1 MRPADPHEAPVQN
14 VPSRE
19 KTMTHETIAPLEG
32 VRVLELGNYIAA
44 PTAGRLLADFGAEVI
59 KVERPGTGDE
69 LRNWRLHKGNTSM
82 LYRTLNRNK
91 KSVVLDLRTQAGR
104 QAVLALVAKCDI
116 LLENFRPGTLE
127 KWGLGPEVLNQAN
140 PDLIV
145 TRISAFGQT
154 GPLSERPG
162 FAAVAEAYSGFRN
175 LVGDP
180 DRAPVRVGVSIGDSI
195 AGLYA
200 AFGSMM
206 SLYQREARR
215 RDSAGAVPLTE
226 RIIDVALN
234 EAMFS
239 MMESLIPDYQ
249 AYGVDRQRVGG
260 RMEGIAPS
268 NAYVCKDGAS
278 IVVAGN
284 GDSIYQRYMETIGR
298 ADLAEDPELQSN
310 AGRWARREELD
321 QAIGEWSAQLT
332 APEALAALDAAGVP
346 AGPIYTAADI
356 STDSQY
362 AARNMIQKFDVST
375 GEEILPGVGFPGIVP
390 VIGDQSLPIRNLGPD
405 LGENTEEILGGLLHL
420 DAAQI
425 DAASG
430 REEAVRP

>member
-1 MRPADPHEAPVQN
+1 MPTK
-14 VPSRE
+14 E
-19 KTMTHETIAPLEG
+19 KETMTQQRIAPLDG
-32 VRVLELGNYIAA
+32 IRVLELGNYIAA

-69 LRNWRLHKGNTSM
+69 LRNWRLHKGDTSM
-82 LYRTLNRNK
+82 LYRTINRNK
-91 KSVVLDLRTQAGR
+91 KSVVLDLRTEAGR
-104 QAVLALVAKCDI
+104 QAVLGLAAKSDI

-127 KWGLGPEVLNQAN
+127 KWGLGPEVLNEAN
-140 PDLIV
+140 PELII
-145 TRISAFGQT
+145 TRVSAFGQT

-162 FAAVAEAYSGFRN
+162 FAAVAEAYGGFRN

-215 RDSAGAVPLTE
+215 RDAAGAVPLTE
-226 RIIDVALN
+226 RVIDVALH

-268 NAYVCKDGAS
+268 NAYLCRDGAS

-284 GDSIYQRYMETIGR
+284 GDSIYQRYMQTIGR
-298 ADLAEDPELQSN
+298 PDLAADPSLQSN
-310 AGRWARREELD
+310 AGRWERREELD
-321 QAIGEWSAQLT
+321 QAIGAWAQGLD
-332 APEALAALDAAGVP
+332 AADALEALDAAGVP

-356 STDSQY
+356 SSDSQY

-375 GEEILPGVGFPGIVP
+375 GDEILPGVGFPGIVP

-405 LGENTEEILGGLLHL
+405 LGENTAEILTGLL
-420 DAAQI
+420 DMDPAEI
-425 DAASG
+425 SAASG
-430 REEAVRP
+430 REEALQA

>member
-1 MRPADPHEAPVQN
+1 
-14 VPSRE
+14 
-19 KTMTHETIAPLEG
+19 MTQTPIAPLEG

-59 KVERPGTGDE
+59 KVERPVTGDE
-69 LRNWRLHKGNTSM
+69 LRNWRLHKGDTSM
-82 LYRTLNRNK
+82 LYRTINRNK
-91 KSVVLDLRTQAGR
+91 KSVVLDLRTEAGK
-104 QAVLALVAKCDI
+104 QAVLALAAKSDI

-127 KWGLGPEVLNQAN
+127 RWGLGPEVLSEAN
-140 PDLIV
+140 PDLII

-226 RIIDVALN
+226 RIIDVALH

-298 ADLAEDPELQSN
+298 PDLAADPGLQTN

-321 QAIGEWSAQLT
+321 EAIGTWTGELDA
-332 APEALAALDAAGVP
+332 ADALAALDAAGVP

-390 VIGDQSLPIRNLGPD
+390 VIGEQSLPIRNLGPD
-405 LGENTEEILGGLLHL
+405 LGQNTEEILSGLLNM
-420 DAAQI
+420 DPGAI
-425 DAASG
+425 NAASG
-430 REEAVRP
+430 REEALQP

>member
-1 MRPADPHEAPVQN
+1 
-14 VPSRE
+14 
-19 KTMTHETIAPLEG
+19 MTPPRIAPLEG
-32 VRVLELGNYIAA
+32 IRVLELGNYIAA

-69 LRNWRLHKGNTSM
+69 LRNWRLHKGDTSM
-82 LYRTLNRNK
+82 LYRTINRNK
-91 KSVVLDLRTQAGR
+91 KSVVLDLRTEAGK
-104 QAVLALVAKCDI
+104 QAVLQLAAKSDI

-127 KWGLGPEVLNQAN
+127 KWGLGPEVLNEAN
-140 PDLIV
+140 PELII

-162 FAAVAEAYSGFRN
+162 FAAVAEAYGGFRN

-180 DRAPVRVGVSIGDSI
+180 DRPPVRVGVSIGDSI

-206 SLYQREARR
+206 SLYQRESRR
-215 RDSAGAVPLTE
+215 GNAGSGSAGNPVPLTE
-226 RIIDVALN
+226 RVIDVALH

-260 RMEGIAPS
+260 RREGIAPS
-268 NAYVCKDGAS
+268 NAYICRDGAS

-284 GDSIYQRYMETIGR
+284 GDSIYQRYMQTIGR
-298 ADLAEDPELQSN
+298 PDLAEDPALQSN
-310 AGRWARREELD
+310 AGRWDRREELD
-321 QAIGEWSAQLT
+321 QAIGAWT
-332 APEALAALDAAGVP
+332 AELDAADALAALDAAGVP

-362 AARNMIQKFDVST
+362 AARNMVQKFDVST

-390 VIGDQSLPIRNLGPD
+390 VIGGESLPIRNLGPD
-405 LGENTEEILGGLLHL
+405 LGENTAEILSGLLGM
-420 DAAQI
+420 DPAEI
-425 DAASG
+425 NAASG
-430 REEAVRP
+430 REEALRA

>member
-1 MRPADPHEAPVQN
+1 
-14 VPSRE
+14 
-19 KTMTHETIAPLEG
+19 MTQTPIAPLDG

-69 LRNWRLHKGNTSM
+69 LRNWRLHKGDTSM
-82 LYRTLNRNK
+82 LYRTINRNK
-91 KSVVLDLRTQAGR
+91 KSVVLDLRTDAGR
-104 QAVLALVAKCDI
+104 KAVLELAAKSDI

-127 KWGLGPEVLNQAN
+127 KWGLGPEVLNEAN
-140 PDLIV
+140 PELII
-145 TRISAFGQT
+145 TRVSAFGQT

-206 SLYQREARR
+206 GLFQREARR
-215 RDSAGAVPLTE
+215 RSSGSAVALPE

-239 MMESLIPDYQ
+239 MMESLVPDYE
-249 AYGVDRQRVGG
+249 AYGVRRERTGG

-268 NAYVCKDGAS
+268 NAYVCADGAS

-284 GDSIYQRYMETIGR
+284 GDGIFLRYMETIGR
-298 ADLAEDPELQSN
+298 PDLGSDPGLQSN
-310 AGRWARREELD
+310 ALRWARREELD
-321 QAIGEWSAQLT
+321 AAIGEWAATLP
-332 APEALAALDAAGVP
+332 AADALAALDAAGVP

-356 STDSQY
+356 VADDQY

-375 GEEILPGVGFPGIVP
+375 GEEVLSDIGFPGIVP
-390 VIGDQSLPIRNLGPD
+390 VIGGQSLPIRNLGPD
-405 LGENTEEILGGLLHL
+405 LGENTDEVLGGLLGM
-420 DAAQI
+420 DTEQI
-425 DAASG
+425 NAASS
-430 REEAVRP
+430 REEAVQA

>member
-1 MRPADPHEAPVQN
+1 
-14 VPSRE
+14 
-19 KTMTHETIAPLEG
+19 MTHPAIAPLDG

-91 KSVVLDLRTQAGR
+91 KSVVLDLRTDAGK
-104 QAVLALVAKCDI
+104 QAVLELVAKCDI

-127 KWGLGPEVLNQAN
+127 KWGLGPEVLNEAN

-162 FAAVAEAYSGFRN
+162 FAAVAEAYGGFRN

-268 NAYVCKDGAS
+268 NAYLCKDGSS

-284 GDSIYQRYMETIGR
+284 GDSIYQRYMQTIGR
-298 ADLAEDPELQSN
+298 PDLAEDPSLQSN
-310 AGRWARREELD
+310 AGRWAKREELD
-321 QAIGEWSAQLT
+321 QTIGQWAATLT
-332 APEALAALDAAGVP
+332 STEALAVLEAAEVP

-405 LGENTEEILGGLLHL
+405 LGENTREILGGLLNM
-420 DAAQI
+420 DTAQI
-425 DAASG
+425 NAATG
-430 REEAVRP
+430 REEATRA

>member
-1 MRPADPHEAPVQN
+1 
-14 VPSRE
+14 
-19 KTMTHETIAPLEG
+19 MTPPRIAPLEG
-32 VRVLELGNYIAA
+32 IRVLELGNYIAA

-69 LRNWRLHKGNTSM
+69 LRNWRLHKGDTSM
-82 LYRTLNRNK
+82 LYRTINRNK
-91 KSVVLDLRTQAGR
+91 KSVVLDLRTEAGK
-104 QAVLALVAKCDI
+104 QAVLKLAAKSDI

-127 KWGLGPEVLNQAN
+127 KWGLGPEVLNEAN
-140 PDLIV
+140 PDLII

-162 FAAVAEAYSGFRN
+162 FAAVAEAYGGFRN

-180 DRAPVRVGVSIGDSI
+180 DRPPVRVGVSIGDSI

-215 RDSAGAVPLTE
+215 GNAGSGSVGNPVPLTE
-226 RIIDVALN
+226 RVIDVALH

-268 NAYVCKDGAS
+268 NAYICRDGAS

-284 GDSIYQRYMETIGR
+284 GDSIYQRYMQTIGR
-298 ADLAEDPELQSN
+298 PDLAEDPALQSN
-310 AGRWARREELD
+310 AGRWDRREELD
-321 QAIGEWSAQLT
+321 QAIGAWT
-332 APEALAALDAAGVP
+332 AELDAADALAALDAAGVP

-362 AARNMIQKFDVST
+362 AARNMVQKFDVST
-375 GEEILPGVGFPGIVP
+375 GEEILSGVGFPGIVP
-390 VIGDQSLPIRNLGPD
+390 VIGGKSLPIRNLGPD
-405 LGENTEEILGGLLHL
+405 LGENTAEILAGLLGM
-420 DAAQI
+420 DPAEI
-425 DAASG
+425 NAASG
-430 REEAVRP
+430 REEALQA

>member
-1 MRPADPHEAPVQN
+1 
-14 VPSRE
+14 
-19 KTMTHETIAPLEG
+19 MTQTGITPLEG

-44 PTAGRLLADFGAEVI
+44 PTAGRMLADFGAEVI

-69 LRNWRLHKGNTSM
+69 LRNWRLHKGDTSM
-82 LYRTLNRNK
+82 LYRTINRNK
-91 KSVVLDLRTQAGR
+91 KSVVLDLRTEAGK
-104 QAVLALVAKCDI
+104 QAVLKLAAKSDI

-127 KWGLGPEVLNQAN
+127 KWGLGPDVLNEAN
-140 PDLIV
+140 LDLII

-162 FAAVAEAYSGFRN
+162 FAAVAEAYGGFRN

-180 DRAPVRVGVSIGDSI
+180 DRPPVRVGVSIGDSI

-215 RDSAGAVPLTE
+215 RDAAGAVPLTE

-260 RMEGIAPS
+260 RMDGIAPS
-268 NAYVCKDGAS
+268 NAYFCKDGAS

-284 GDSIYQRYMETIGR
+284 GDSIFQRYMETIGR
-298 ADLAEDPELQSN
+298 PDLAADPALQSN

-321 QAIGEWSAQLT
+321 QAIGAWTGELDSA
-332 APEALAALDAAGVP
+332 EALAALDAAGVP

-356 STDSQY
+356 SSDSQY

-375 GEEILPGVGFPGIVP
+375 GEETLAGVGFPGIVP
-390 VIGDQSLPIRNLGPD
+390 VIGEQSLPIRNLGPD
-405 LGENTEEILGGLLHL
+405 LGENTTEILVGLLGM
-420 DAAQI
+420 DEAEI
-425 DAASG
+425 SAASG
-430 REEAVRP
+430 REEALQA

>member
-1 MRPADPHEAPVQN
+1 MTQEA
-14 VPSRE
+14 
-19 KTMTHETIAPLEG
+19 IAPLDG

-69 LRNWRLHKGNTSM
+69 LRNWRLHKGTTSM

-91 KSVVLDLRTQAGR
+91 KSVVLDLRTEAGR
-104 QAVLALVAKCDI
+104 QAVLELVAHSDI

-127 KWGLGPEVLNQAN
+127 RWGLGPEVLNEAN

-154 GPLSERPG
+154 GPLSGRPG
-162 FAAVAEAYSGFRN
+162 FAAVAEAYGGFRN

-200 AFGSMM
+200 AFGSVM

-215 RDSAGAVPLTE
+215 RDAAGAVPLAE

-268 NAYVCKDGAS
+268 NAYVCGDGAS

-284 GDSIYQRYMETIGR
+284 GDSIFQRYMHTIGR
-298 ADLAEDPELQSN
+298 PDLAQDPGLQSN
-310 AGRWARREELD
+310 AGRWAKREELD
-321 QAIGEWSAQLT
+321 QAIGEWASTLG
-332 APEALAALDAAGVP
+332 APEALAVLEAAGVP

-356 STDSQY
+356 SMDGQY

-375 GEEILPGVGFPGIVP
+375 GEEVLPDVGFPGIVP
-390 VIGDQSLPIRNLGPD
+390 VIGEQSLPIRNLGPD
-405 LGENTEEILGGLLHL
+405 LGENTQEILGGLLNM

-425 DAASG
+425 SAASG
-430 REEAVRP
+430 TEKIHLP